1 MAAFDATSAISEFLA
16 DSAQTSLQL
25 PQLTTG
31 QRKHMKTLIAQHPE
45 LRCDSYGMGSERRL
59 HVFKSGCEQGALKSS
74 IDSTPQKDT
83 LGSVPEVAKQELS
96 PFDMDHLHVRNTF
109 IHIETETADERV
121 VQSMPHGMFR
131 QCLMA
136 EMSYKTP
143 CKIVDAESPLDS
155 FETEVDGVGWPL
167 TPVSDSEPEA
177 ESTALAGHRM
187 PFGLGALVVV
197 EGLTKLPAFNG
208 LSAVVQGWDQA
219 SERYSIMLVTGAG
232 ACHQAK
238 IKEENLRLLL
248 PCP

>member
-1 MAAFDATSAISEFLA
+1 MAAFDAISVITEFLA

-31 QRKHMKTLIAQHPE
+31 QRKQVKTLVAQYPE
-45 LRCDSYGMGSERRL
+45 LRCDSFGMGSERRL
-59 HVFKSGCEQGALKSS
+59 HVFRSGCEQGALKSP
-74 IDSTPQKDT
+74 INSTPQKDA

-96 PFDMDHLHVRNTF
+96 PFDMDKLHVRNTF
-109 IHIETETADERV
+109 IHIESETADERV

-131 QCLMA
+131 QCMMA
-136 EMSYKTP
+136 EMSYKSP
-143 CKIVDAESPLDS
+143 CKIFDAESPLDS
-155 FETEVDGVGWPL
+155 FDAEVDGVGWPL
-167 TPVSDSEPEA
+167 TPVSEPESEPI
-177 ESTALAGHRM
+177 ALVGQRM

-208 LSAVVQGWDQA
+208 LSAIVQGWDQA
-219 SERYSIMLVTGAG
+219 SERYSIMLVTGDG